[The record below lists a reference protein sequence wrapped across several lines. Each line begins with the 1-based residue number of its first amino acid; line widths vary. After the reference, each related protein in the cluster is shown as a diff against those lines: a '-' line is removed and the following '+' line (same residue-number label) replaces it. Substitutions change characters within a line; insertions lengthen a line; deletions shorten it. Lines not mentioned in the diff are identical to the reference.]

1 VVCIPHPRSGGGG
14 QGGRRREAWV
24 WSGGTSECASAV
36 FEASPRRFV
45 PRHERVDVGDSERY
59 HEPMPD
65 VLIRDVPA
73 EDLARIDAHAARQG
87 LSRTEYLRR
96 RLRQDAARRVGPVTV
111 ADLRRFSSRF
121 EDLSDADIMRGAW
134 S

>member
-1 VVCIPHPRSGGGG
+1 
-14 QGGRRREAWV
+14 
-24 WSGGTSECASAV
+24 
-36 FEASPRRFV
+36 
-45 PRHERVDVGDSERY
+45 
-59 HEPMPD
+59 MPD

-96 RLRQDAARRVGPVTV
+96 RLRQDAARPTGPVTV
-111 ADLRRFSSRF
+111 ADLERFSSRF
-121 EDLSDADIMRGAW
+121 QDLGDAEAMRGAW